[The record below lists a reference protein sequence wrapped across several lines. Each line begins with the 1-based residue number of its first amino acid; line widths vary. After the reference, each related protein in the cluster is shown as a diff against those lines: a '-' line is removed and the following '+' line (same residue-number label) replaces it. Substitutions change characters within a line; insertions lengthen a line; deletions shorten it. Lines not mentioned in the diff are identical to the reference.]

1 MTNAQEKMNR
11 IKKRLGLAVG
21 IAVGV
26 SVSVLL
32 NHYVFASPS
41 FDEVMVKAAEELNED
56 CPVMLDQETRL
67 DSASV
72 PSENNFMYHYTL
84 VNWVKDSIDAN
95 AFRSVMEPIIL
106 ESVKTNP
113 EMQIYREHKTT
124 MSYSYYDM
132 NGNFLTE
139 IEVTADQY
147 LVKE

>member
-1 MTNAQEKMNR
+1 MKNAQEKKDR
-11 IKKRLGLAVG
+11 VKKRVGLAVG

-32 NHYVFASPS
+32 NHYVFGSSS
-41 FDEVMVKAAEELNED
+41 FDEVMVKAAEELNKD

-95 AFRSVMEPIIL
+95 AFKSAMEPIIL

-113 EMQIYREHKTT
+113 EMKIYRENKTT
-124 MSYSYYDM
+124 MAYSYYDR

-139 IEVTADQY
+139 IKITADQY
-147 LVKE
+147 QVKE